1 MSSMGLWVHSLWI
14 LSLCELEPSLS
25 KDSTLNELWSS
36 ALRRLSAQIA
46 PQNFDMWLR
55 PIECDSIEG
64 HTVHLK
70 VPNPYVRLWFE
81 SNYLDSVLSEMRAET
96 GTTYQVEI
104 EVLDEDAPNP
114 VNTPPAREGLRPG
127 TAPMAGGD
135 NDGDNG
141 GRDLG
146 GRDLGGRDLG
156 GRDLGGRDLG
166 RDLAG
171 RDLGGQ
177 PELSSF
183 AQDAMAGPAVQPHA
197 PHSSAPHSAPH
208 QAHTTHNPSQ
218 GQSPPRSRDGVPDP
232 LRDDSI
238 VNVALNPRYNFD
250 SFVAGPSNQL
260 AFAAAQSCANSYPPK
275 YNPVFIC
282 GGVGLG
288 KTHLLHAIGHQ
299 ILKTRPN
306 SRLCYISGERFMNE
320 YVHAIRTNQM
330 HTFRH
335 RYRESCDVLLVDDV
349 QFLAGK
355 DGTQDEFFHTFNA
368 LHDSHRQIVLT
379 ADRKPHE
386 ISDIADRLRSRFAWG
401 LLADVEPPELEVRMA
416 ILNEKAAQENIH
428 LPDSVSMYI
437 ATSIKSNV
445 RELEGALIRLAAY
458 ASLSRREIT
467 LEFARETLEGS
478 ITRPPEHLTVDT
490 ILKTVAGYYGLKVAD
505 LKSPRRH
512 KSIAGP
518 RAVAMYLARTH
529 TKESYPDLGRA
540 FGGKHHTTVIS
551 AVEKITKKLP
561 EDDGLRGE
569 VSAIENN
576 LLR

>member
-1 MSSMGLWVHSLWI
+1 M
-14 LSLCELEPSLS
+14 
-25 KDSTLNELWSS
+25 NELWSS
-36 ALRRLSAQIA
+36 ALRRLSSQIA

-55 PIECDSIEG
+55 PIECDSIDG
-64 HTVHLK
+64 DTVHLK

-81 SNYLDSVLSEMRAET
+81 SNYLESVLSAMRAET

-114 VNTPPAREGLRPG
+114 VNTPPAPEGLRPG
-127 TAPMAGGD
+127 TVPMPPLTAGQQ
-135 NDGDNG
+135 
-141 GRDLG
+141 DLG
-146 GRDLGGRDLG
+146 
-156 GRDLGGRDLG
+156 
-166 RDLAG
+166 
-171 RDLGGQ
+171 
-177 PELSSF
+177 PF
-183 AQDAMAGPAVQPHA
+183 AQEAMAGPPVQPPMTGAPRHA
-197 PHSSAPHSAPH
+197 RRESSDD
-208 QAHTTHNPSQ
+208 THRSQ
-218 GQSPPRSRDGVPDP
+218 ERVPDRDGVPDP
-232 LRDDSI
+232 LRDNSI

-299 ILKTRPN
+299 IVKTRPN

-561 EDDGLRGE
+561 DDDGLRGE

>member
-1 MSSMGLWVHSLWI
+1 M
-14 LSLCELEPSLS
+14 
-25 KDSTLNELWSS
+25 
-36 ALRRLSAQIA
+36 RRLSSKIA

-55 PIECDSIEG
+55 PIECDSIDG
-64 HTVHLK
+64 QVLRLK
-70 VPNPYVRLWFE
+70 APNPYVKLWFE
-81 SNYLDSVLSEMRAET
+81 SNYLETILSELRAET
-96 GTTYQVEI
+96 GTTYQVEF
-104 EVLDEDAPNP
+104 EVLDTSSSAGVP
-114 VNTPPAREGLRPG
+114 TPP
-127 TAPMAGGD
+127 MAETRQAD
-135 NDGDNG
+135 DEIPT
-141 GRDLG
+141 
-146 GRDLGGRDLG
+146 
-156 GRDLGGRDLG
+156 
-166 RDLAG
+166 
-171 RDLGGQ
+171 Q
-177 PELSSF
+177 ESLSPF
-183 AQDAMAGPAVQPHA
+183 AAQAMASGTGPIQRRDTATGAEVGA
-197 PHSSAPHSAPH
+197 PA
-208 QAHTTHNPSQ
+208 
-218 GQSPPRSRDGVPDP
+218 GLGVGVPVGAPAGLGVGVPVGAPAGLGVGAPAGLGVGVPVGAAAAAAAAARRAPKELTDP
-232 LRDDSI
+232 LLDNSI
-238 VNVALNPRYNFD
+238 INVALNPRYNFD
-250 SFVAGPSNQL
+250 TFVSGPSNQL

-275 YNPVFIC
+275 YNPVFVC

-299 ILKTRPN
+299 ILRNRPEAK
-306 SRLCYISGERFMNE
+306 LCYISGERFMNE

-401 LLADVEPPELEVRMA
+401 LLADIEAPELEVRMA
-416 ILNEKAAQENIH
+416 ILNKKADAENIH

-437 ATSIKSNV
+437 ASSIKSNV

-458 ASLSRREIT
+458 ASLSRKEIT
-467 LEFARETLEGS
+467 LEFARETLEGT
-478 ITRPPEHLTVDT
+478 ITRPPEHLTVET
-490 ILKTVAGYYGLKVAD
+490 ILKTVASYYGLKVSD

-512 KSIAGP
+512 KSIAAP

-529 TKESYPDLGRA
+529 TKDSYPDLGRA

-551 AVEKITKKLP
+551 AVEKITKKLTT
-561 EDDGLRGE
+561 ETGLRGE
-569 VSAIENN
+569 ISAIENN

>member
-1 MSSMGLWVHSLWI
+1 M
-14 LSLCELEPSLS
+14 
-25 KDSTLNELWSS
+25 
-36 ALRRLSAQIA
+36 RRLSTQIA

-55 PIECDSIEG
+55 PIECDSIDDNN
-64 HTVHLK
+64 VVRIK

-81 SNYLDSVLSEMRAET
+81 SNYLESVLSELRAET
-96 GTTYQVEI
+96 GLTYQVEI
-104 EVLDEDAPNP
+104 EVLDEDAPSP
-114 VNTPPAREGLRPG
+114 LDTPPMPNSPASTHEA
-127 TAPMAGGD
+127 APQAQQS
-135 NDGDNG
+135 
-141 GRDLG
+141 LG
-146 GRDLGGRDLG
+146 
-156 GRDLGGRDLG
+156 
-166 RDLAG
+166 
-171 RDLGGQ
+171 
-177 PELSSF
+177 SF
-183 AQDAMAGPAVQPHA
+183 AQSAMAEPTAKPNRPSTAPFEAAAPMGSTGNVQRGPVGA
-197 PHSSAPHSAPH
+197 PNYPY
-208 QAHTTHNPSQ
+208 QAQNMT
-218 GQSPPRSRDGVPDP
+218 PPRPSAAGTTSPPDP
-232 LRDDSI
+232 LRDNSI
-238 VNVALNPRYNFD
+238 VNVALNPRYNFN

-299 ILKTRPN
+299 ILQTRPT

-416 ILNEKAAQENIH
+416 ILSKKAAAENIH
-428 LPDSVSMYI
+428 LPDSVGMYI
-437 ATSIKSNV
+437 ASSIKSNV

-540 FGGKHHTTVIS
+540 FGGKHHTTIIS
-551 AVEKITKKLP
+551 AVEKITNKLP
-561 EDDGLRGE
+561 NDDGLRGE